1 MIQIARA
8 YEANQKVI
16 VAYNDST
23 HNPGNYGAY
32 AAVGEVN
39 PATAKAGDQLYDA
52 AGNPCGKIAYVGG
65 TGEFTVEGLL
75 PSTSYYFTAFSAN
88 DKAISWSPD
97 YINCWAA
104 TKCLA
109 PYEVNMAAAPAG
121 ELPSGWTCTPEGSFY
136 KQRNTMTQNLPPSG
150 NGDVFYANALSS
162 LDETTKY
169 GSLISPVITLS
180 KNNTLSFDWLTLT
193 YRYGLI
199 AYGPSA
205 WMEDDTIKV
214 ELIDGENV
222 VELKSYNFETA
233 PACLDTKGYVSENFD
248 LSAYAGKDVQFR
260 IVWHCANASRV
271 DLYIDAFKV
280 SAPAYEVYYSQD
292 YENGATSDWSTQVG
306 GRFDPEIGEDASGN
320 HYLRAAAGTR
330 TANGTGMYSNAYN
343 EKLAAGT
350 PFTMTADIHLRST
363 AGGNSQNGV
372 EFTVGA
378 AGASYNFSKWVLTGT
393 MTLNMKQVAVAGTEQ
408 WILNG
413 DTDHPITL
421 PGTAGLAGTDAAV
434 IYDEAPWYS
443 IQLTWQDGLTFFSIK
458 DKAKDSVIVDK
469 KQLKTNDSFASVGGV
484 GQLWFSTS
492 RYNAAFAIDNVVIRD
507 IIDGDLPVIVPTTYT
522 LNYVH
527 EGDGAVLKDAV
538 ILNTTVGTEV
548 TASSADMA
556 SFFNAD
562 KSMKYIYKEGNTTI
576 VASEDSAAN
585 VITLVYRDAA
595 KMKYTVKSTG
605 LPEGYEFDFTPY
617 ANPGDKFAEQW
628 EGELVSVAYPQFVM
642 VGDSL
647 WTCPAG
653 KYVAKTFNK
662 EFTITTATKET
673 VEYTD
678 NYTIM
683 NVTAGSKFN
692 KLKDIVYYKEGEEI
706 WPAECLAPNQY
717 VRCSFGKAGAPA
729 LNEMAEI
736 VTLPAGTY
744 RVGMQFAQ
752 ATTAAQKETYDLF
765 LGEDTLFKAAIYGY
779 VQSYQSPEF
788 TITEDTKLYLKGLT
802 VDGGGLDW
810 IYVQKVVRI
819 PANLAVEPASISM
832 LGIGEKDTLTWTADN
847 TATPVFESSDVA
859 VASVGEAG
867 EVESNGKGVATI
879 SVILPATDYYY
890 ADTAKVEVTVK
901 VLGILPAL
909 ASNAYYSWQSP
920 MGVVEEV
927 GGSAVASEADPSR
940 VNYSQAPAYTQY
952 YTICLNGKPKL
963 SDAKYTTVTLDKA
976 LAEGDTIIVY
986 AFKNKGDASKKASIQ
1001 FLWGAE
1007 GTGSLMDC
1015 GDDFPDLY
1023 GGGEPALVKYVV
1035 PKDAAGQSV
1044 FRMTRSKSDTNLF
1057 IAQLQIVPNQT
1068 PTGINDI
1075 SAKNAQFFGE
1085 GTYDLS
1091 GRKVM
1096 NPVKGNVYIVN
1107 GKKYLCK

>member
-1 MIQIARA
+1 MKKKFFLGLGIALLSISA
-8 YEANQKVI
+8 SAIGHLK
-16 VAYNDST
+16 
-23 HNPGNYGAY
+23 
-32 AAVGEVN
+32 GE
-39 PATAKAGDQLYDA
+39 PT
-52 AGNPCGKIAYVGG
+52 
-65 TGEFTVEGLL
+65 
-75 PSTSYYFTAFSAN
+75 
-88 DKAISWSPD
+88 
-97 YINCWAA
+97 
-104 TKCLA
+104 
-109 PYEVNMAAAPAG
+109 
-121 ELPSGWTCTPEGSFY
+121 
-136 KQRNTMTQNLPPSG
+136 
-150 NGDVFYANALSS
+150 
-162 LDETTKY
+162 
-169 GSLISPVITLS
+169 
-180 KNNTLSFDWLTLT
+180 
-193 YRYGLI
+193 
-199 AYGPSA
+199 
-205 WMEDDTIKV
+205 
-214 ELIDGENV
+214 
-222 VELKSYNFETA
+222 
-233 PACLDTKGYVSENFD
+233 
-248 LSAYAGKDVQFR
+248 
-260 IVWHCANASRV
+260 
-271 DLYIDAFKV
+271 
-280 SAPAYEVYYSQD
+280 VYYSQN
-292 YENGATSDWSTQVG
+292 YEDGAVSDWSTQVG

-350 PFTMTADIHLRST
+350 PFTMTADIHLRS
-363 AGGNSQNGV
+363 ANGQNGV

-393 MTLNMKQVAVAGTEQ
+393 MTLNMKQVSAGGTNQ

-413 DTDHPITL
+413 DADHPITL
-421 PGTAGLAGTDAAV
+421 PGTETLAGTDAAV

-527 EGDGAVLKDAV
+527 EGDGAVLKGPV
-538 ILNTTVGTEV
+538 VLNTTVGTEV

-562 KSMKYIYKEGNTTI
+562 KSMKYIYKEGNATI
-576 VASEDSAAN
+576 VASEDSVAN

-605 LPEGYEFDFTPY
+605 LPQGYEFDFTPY

-642 VGDSL
+642 VADSL

-653 KYVAKTFNK
+653 KYVAKTFNY
-662 EFTITTATKET
+662 EFTITTSTKAI

-678 NYTIM
+678 NYDIM
-683 NVTAGSKFN
+683 NVKSGTKFN

-706 WPAECLAPNQY
+706 WPENTCAAPNQY
-717 VRCSFGKAGAPA
+717 VRCSYGKAGAPA

-752 ATTAAQKETYDLF
+752 ATTAAQAETFDLF
-765 LGEDTLFKAAIYGY
+765 IGEDTLFKAAIYGY

-832 LGIGEKDTLTWTADN
+832 LGVGEKDTLTWTADN

-867 EVESNGKGVATI
+867 EVESNGKGVAII

-940 VNYSQAPAYTQY
+940 VNYSQAPAYVQY
-952 YTICLNGKPKL
+952 YTISLNGKKDL
-963 SDAKYTTVTLDKA
+963 SDDKYTTVTLEKA
-976 LAEGDTIIVY
+976 LAEGDTIYVY
-986 AFKNKGDASKKASIQ
+986 AFKNKGEEKKSGVK

-1007 GTGSLMDC
+1007 GTSSVMAC

-1023 GGGEPALVKYVV
+1023 FGGEPVLVKYVV
-1035 PKDAAGQSV
+1035 PASAAGETV
-1044 FRMTRSKSDTNLF
+1044 FRMSRSETGTNLF
-1057 IAQLQIVPNQT
+1057 IAQLYIVPG
-1068 PTGINDI
+1068 PIATGINSVNENSLFNNGSVYNLRGMKVNSVKKGDI
-1075 SAKNAQFFGE
+1075 
-1085 GTYDLS
+1085 
-1091 GRKVM
+1091 
-1096 NPVKGNVYIVN
+1096 YINN
-1107 GKKYLCK
+1107 GKKFIAK